1 MSICIALGPENAYF
15 VHAPKRWAF
24 GNLPEDVMTL
34 LNQQPP
40 ITDIREMALGPNG
53 SFLVVYN
60 DSDGTGKLRY
70 RNLPADLQGWL
81 IRNGASVRHH
91 ASLQCSLGP
100 NGAFFAIDVNGT
112 IRGNLSAAMEN
123 ACKERSLPN
132 GVWRAGATPTSA
144 TFGPDGQ
151 FFITTADGG
160 GYWNLAGSKGELGK
174 TLEALN
180 SLKDILVVLSPFH
193 NDHWVLVDSRGT
205 GMINGEV
212 GDAAVP
218 DFNNFEADLQEHL
231 RNQRAPIQ
239 AKSVSQFQPQKSQHQ
254 PQNSHQRRSSNIVK
268 GIHIGFK
275 LMNNVMGG
283 GGGGGVGDFVNNI
296 PSIPIPTNGFN
307 AGDPD
312 LWTPIQNAASG
323 PIQ

>member
-15 VHAPKRWAF
+15 VNASKRWAF
-24 GNLPEDVMTL
+24 
-34 LNQQPP
+34 
-40 ITDIREMALGPNG
+40 DIREMALGPNE
-53 SFLVVYN
+53 SFLVLYI
-60 DSDGTGKLRY
+60 DSDGTDKLHY
-70 RNLPADLQGWL
+70 RNLPAGLQGWL

-100 NGAFFAIDVNGT
+100 YGAFFAVDINGT
-112 IRGNLSAAMEN
+112 VRGNLSAAMEN

-132 GVWRAGATPTSA
+132 GVWRAGTMPTSA

-151 FFITTADGG
+151 FFITTGGGG
-160 GYWNLAGSKGELGK
+160 GYWNLAGTKGELNK

-180 SLKDILVVLSPFH
+180 SLKDILER
-193 NDHWVLVDSRGT
+193 HWYNQWRGWS
-205 GMINGEV
+205 
-212 GDAAVP
+212 AAVP

-231 RNQRAPIQ
+231 RNQRAPVQ
-239 AKSVSQFQPQKSQHQ
+239 TKSVSQFQPQHT
-254 PQNSHQRRSSNIVK
+254 HQRRSSNIVK
-268 GIHIGFK
+268 GMNIGFK
-275 LMNNVMGG
+275 LMNNVMSGG
-283 GGGGGVGDFVNNI
+283 GGGSVNDFVNYI

-312 LWTPIQNAASG
+312 FWTPIQNAAGG